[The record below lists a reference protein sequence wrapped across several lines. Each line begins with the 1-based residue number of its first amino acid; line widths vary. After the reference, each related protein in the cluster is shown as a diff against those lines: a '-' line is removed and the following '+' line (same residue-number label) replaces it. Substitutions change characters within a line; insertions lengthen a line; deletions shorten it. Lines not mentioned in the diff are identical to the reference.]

1 MNRLQFAISQA
12 QTMSVSVAASESRIR
27 DANVAEEA
35 AMLTKYNILNQSGL
49 AALAQANQ
57 SSSSVLSLLR

>member
-12 QTMSVSVAASESRIR
+12 QSMSVAVASSESRIR
-27 DANVAEEA
+27 DANLASEA
-35 AMLTKYNILNQSGL
+35 ASLTKYNILNQSGL

-57 SSSSVLSLLR
+57 SAQSVLSLLR